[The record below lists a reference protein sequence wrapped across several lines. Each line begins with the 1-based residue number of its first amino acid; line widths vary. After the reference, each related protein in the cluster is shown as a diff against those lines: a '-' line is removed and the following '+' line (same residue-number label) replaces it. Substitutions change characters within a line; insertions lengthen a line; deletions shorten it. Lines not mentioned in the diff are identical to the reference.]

1 MEDGNK
7 EEGISEVFLP
17 LLFVTMRKKWFPYNL
32 RESQKEGSLGIKY
45 FNMKRENSAQSI
57 AEFSL

>member
-7 EEGISEVFLP
+7 EEGKNEVFLP
-17 LLFVTMRKKWFPYNL
+17 VHFVTKRKNWFPYNL
-32 RESQKEGSLGIKY
+32 RESQKESSLGIKY
-45 FNMKRENSAQSI
+45 FNMKRENYAQSI